1 MVVVFILFA
10 MIIVTCTVY
19 LNKFKKRS
27 LGFFFTSLI
36 IALPTTFIYFKKGN
50 IESYFFKDKIDQIV
64 EDGSKNPEKFKEISP
79 EILVLYLEEKLKK
92 KPNDLQGWLILARTC
107 VLGGYYQKAD
117 KYYKNALKN
126 FPLNEDILLEYA
138 ILKKNSNQ
146 TKSAKDY
153 LYKLKSLSPNNLKAR
168 EVLIEILINNLLH
181 NEAKKELNQL
191 FDLMNDDEE
200 YIRKIKK
207 KFKLN

>member
-1 MVVVFILFA
+1 M
-10 MIIVTCTVY
+10 
-19 LNKFKKRS
+19 
-27 LGFFFTSLI
+27 
-36 IALPTTFIYFKKGN
+36 
-50 IESYFFKDKIDQIV
+50 
-64 EDGSKNPEKFKEISP
+64 
-79 EILVLYLEEKLKK
+79 
-92 KPNDLQGWLILARTC
+92 
-107 VLGGYYQKAD
+107 
-117 KYYKNALKN
+117 KN

>member
-1 MVVVFILFA
+1 MIVFTLFT
-10 MIIVTCTVY
+10 IIIITCALY
-19 LNKFKKRS
+19 LNKFKKRP
-27 LGFFFTSLI
+27 LRFFLTILI
-36 IALPTTFIYFKKGN
+36 IVTPTTLIYFKKGN
-50 IESYFFKDKIDQIV
+50 IESYSFKDKVNQII
-64 EDGSKNPEKFKEISP
+64 EDGSSNPEKFKEISP

-191 FDLMNDDEE
+191 FDLKNNDEE
-200 YIRKIKK
+200 YIKKIKK
-207 KFKLN
+207 KFELN